1 MLELNRIYNM
11 DCLEGMKRIP
21 DKSIDLIVTDPPYLH
36 VKGGMKSKRFNVGRV
51 WSADSRMVNEMS
63 DFDKK
68 EIFKFLDAS
77 LRVLKKANMYI
88 FCSKLQ
94 LIHYFEYISEYN
106 ANVPKSMALKYDLLI
121 WDKLDNRMMSSKF
134 HASDIEYIVR
144 IYESGVSLNKVWDE
158 EGKKSDSS
166 HYMKLQSFKKPDG
179 EHITQ
184 KPVELIK
191 RLIRISSRENDL
203 VLDPFMGSGT
213 TAIACLNTDRQYIG
227 FELDETYHKLS
238 LERISETTSNQI
250 ELPEIERNVPQRQSD
265 WLDELLGGE

>member
-1 MLELNRIYNM
+1 MSIKLLQG
-11 DCLEGMKRIP
+11 DCLELMEKTP
-21 DKSIDLIVTDPPYLH
+21 EKSIDLIVADPPYLH

-51 WSADSRMVNEMS
+51 WSADSRMVTEMS

-77 LRVLKKANMYI
+77 LRVLKKANLYS

-106 ANVPKSMALKYDLLI
+106 AGAPKSRALKYDLLI

-134 HASDIEYIVR
+134 HASDIEYVVR
-144 IYESGVSLNKVWDE
+144 IYEPGVSLNKVWDE
-158 EGKKSDSS
+158 DGKKSDSD
-166 HYMKLQSFKKPDG
+166 HYMKLQSFKKPIG
-179 EHITQ
+179 EHTTQ

-191 RLIRISSRENDL
+191 RLVRISSRENDL

-213 TAIACLNTDRQYIG
+213 TGVACKDLGRNFIG
-227 FELDETYHKLS
+227 MELDEEYFKIAKD
-238 LERISETTSNQI
+238 RIEALNK
-250 ELPEIERNVPQRQSD
+250 
-265 WLDELLGGE
+265 

>member
-1 MLELNRIYNM
+1 MSEMKLLQG
-11 DCLEGMKRIP
+11 DCLELMEKVP
-21 DKSIDLIVTDPPYLH
+21 EKSIDLIVTDPPYLH

-63 DFDKK
+63 DFGKK
-68 EIFKFLDAS
+68 EIFKFLDTS
-77 LRVLKKANMYI
+77 LRVLKKANMYM

-94 LIHYFEYISEYN
+94 LIHYFEYISEHN
-106 ANVPKSMALKYDLLI
+106 ANVPKSKALKYDLLI
-121 WDKLDNRMMSSKF
+121 WDKMDNRMMSSKF

-158 EGKKSDSS
+158 KGKKSDSD
-166 HYMKLQSFKKPDG
+166 HYMKLQPFKKPNG
-179 EHITQ
+179 EHTTQ

-213 TAIACLNTDRQYIG
+213 TGVACINTNRKFIG
-227 FELDETYHKLS
+227 
-238 LERISETTSNQI
+238 I
-250 ELPEIERNVPQRQSD
+250 ELEEKYFDISINRIFENYRTN
-265 WLDELLGGE
+265 

>member
-1 MLELNRIYNM
+1 MKLNTIYNE

-21 DKSIDLIVTDPPYLH
+21 DKSIDLMITDPPYLH
-36 VKGGMKSKRFNVGRV
+36 VKGGMKSKKFNVGRV

-68 EIFKFLDAS
+68 EIFNFLDAS
-77 LRVLKKANMYI
+77 LRVLKRANMYI

-106 ANVPKSMALKYDLLI
+106 ANVPKSRALKYDLLI

-144 IYESGVSLNKVWDE
+144 IYEQGVSLNKVWDE
-158 EGKKSDSS
+158 DGKKADSD
-166 HYMKLQSFKKPDG
+166 HYMKLQSFRKPMG
-179 EHITQ
+179 EHTTQ

-191 RLIRISSRENDL
+191 RLIRISSNENDL
-203 VLDPFMGSGT
+203 VLDTFMGSGT
-213 TAIACLNTDRQYIG
+213 TAIACINTNRNFIG
-227 FELDETYHKLS
+227 FELDEGYFETANERIENHKLS
-238 LERISETTSNQI
+238 LQN
-250 ELPEIERNVPQRQSD
+250 N
-265 WLDELLGGE
+265 

>member
-1 MLELNRIYNM
+1 
-11 DCLEGMKRIP
+11 MKLIP
-21 DKSIDLIVTDPPYLH
+21 DKSVDLIVTEPPYLH
-36 VKGGMKSKRFNVGRV
+36 VKGGMKSKIFNGGRV

-106 ANVPKSMALKYDLLI
+106 GSVPKSKALKYDLLI
-121 WDKLDNRMMSSKF
+121 WDKMDNRMMSSKF

-158 EGKKSDSS
+158 EGKKSDSD

-179 EHITQ
+179 EHTTQ

-203 VLDPFMGSGT
+203 VLDPFAGSGT
-213 TAIACLNTDRQYIG
+213 TGVACKNLNRNFIG
-227 FELDETYHKLS
+227 MELDEEYFKIAA
-238 LERISETTSNQI
+238 ERINE
-250 ELPEIERNVPQRQSD
+250 VD
-265 WLDELLGGE
+265 D

>member
-1 MLELNRIYNM
+1 MSIKLLQG
-11 DCLEGMKRIP
+11 DCLELMDKMP
-21 DKSIDLIVTDPPYLH
+21 EKSIDLIVTDPPYLH

-94 LIHYFEYISEYN
+94 LLHYFEYISEYN
-106 ANVPKSMALKYDLLI
+106 ASVPKSRALKYDLLI
-121 WDKLDNRMMSSKF
+121 WDKLDKRMMSSKF

-144 IYESGVSLNKVWDE
+144 IYEPGVSLNKVWDE
-158 EGKKSDSS
+158 DGKKSDSD
-166 HYMKLQSFKKPDG
+166 HYMKLQSFKKPNG
-179 EHITQ
+179 EHTTQ

-203 VLDPFMGSGT
+203 VLDPFVGSGT
-213 TAIACLNTDRQYIG
+213 TGVACKNLNRNFIG
-227 FELDETYHKLS
+227 MELDEEYFNIAK
-238 LERISETTSNQI
+238 ERIENI
-250 ELPEIERNVPQRQSD
+250 
-265 WLDELLGGE
+265 

>member
-1 MLELNRIYNM
+1 MNKVKLLYG
-11 DCLEGMKRIP
+11 DCLELMKDIP
-21 DKSIDLIVTDPPYLH
+21 DKSVDMILTDPPYLH

-51 WSADSRMVNEMS
+51 WSSDSRMVKEMS

-68 EIFKFLDAS
+68 EIFKFLDVS
-77 LRVLKKANMYI
+77 LRVLKKANVYI

-106 ANVPKSMALKYDLLI
+106 ANVPKSKALKYDLLI

-144 IYESGVSLNKVWDE
+144 IYEQGVSLNKVWNED
-158 EGKKSDSS
+158 GKKSDSD
-166 HYMKLQSFKKPDG
+166 HYMKLQSFKKPIG
-179 EHITQ
+179 EHTTQ

-213 TAIACLNTDRQYIG
+213 TGVACINTNRNFIG
-227 FELDETYHKLS
+227 IELDDEYFEIAKR
-238 LERISETTSNQI
+238 RISEAQNTPKQI
-250 ELPEIERNVPQRQSD
+250 TM
-265 WLDELLGGE
+265 

>member
-1 MLELNRIYNM
+1 MSVELLQG
-11 DCLEGMKRIP
+11 DCLELMDKTP
-21 DKSIDLIVTDPPYLH
+21 EKSIDLIVTDPPYLH

-94 LIHYFEYISEYN
+94 LVHYFEYISEYN
-106 ANVPKSMALKYDLLI
+106 ASVPKSRALKYDLLI

-144 IYESGVSLNKVWDE
+144 IYEPGVSLNKVWDE
-158 EGKKSDSS
+158 DGKKSDSD
-166 HYMKLQSFKKPDG
+166 HYMKLQSFKKPNG
-179 EHITQ
+179 EHTTQ

-203 VLDPFMGSGT
+203 VLDPFVGSGT
-213 TAIACLNTDRQYIG
+213 TGVACKNLNRNFIG
-227 FELDETYHKLS
+227 MELDEEYFKIAKD
-238 LERISETTSNQI
+238 RIENI
-250 ELPEIERNVPQRQSD
+250 
-265 WLDELLGGE
+265 

>member
-1 MLELNRIYNM
+1 MSIELLQG
-11 DCLEGMKRIP
+11 DCLELMDKTP
-21 DKSIDLIVTDPPYLH
+21 EKSIDLIVTDPPYLH

-94 LIHYFEYISEYN
+94 LVHYFEYISEYN
-106 ANVPKSMALKYDLLI
+106 ASVPKSRALKYDLLI

-144 IYESGVSLNKVWDE
+144 IYEPGVSLNKVWDE
-158 EGKKSDSS
+158 DGKKSDSD
-166 HYMKLQSFKKPDG
+166 HYMKLQSFKKPNG
-179 EHITQ
+179 EHTTQ

-203 VLDPFMGSGT
+203 VLDPFVGSGT
-213 TAIACLNTDRQYIG
+213 TGVACKNLNRNFIG
-227 FELDETYHKLS
+227 MELDEEYFKIAQS
-238 LERISETTSNQI
+238 RIENI
-250 ELPEIERNVPQRQSD
+250 
-265 WLDELLGGE
+265 

>member
-1 MLELNRIYNM
+1 MMSVKLM
-11 DCLEGMKRIP
+11 QGDCLELMEKTP
-21 DKSIDLIVTDPPYLH
+21 EKSIDLIVTDPPYLH

-94 LIHYFEYISEYN
+94 LVHYFEYISEYN
-106 ANVPKSMALKYDLLI
+106 ANVPKSRALKYDLLI

-144 IYESGVSLNKVWDE
+144 IYEPGVSLNKVWDE
-158 EGKKSDSS
+158 NGKKSDSD

-179 EHITQ
+179 EHTTQ

-191 RLIRISSRENDL
+191 RLIRISSSENDL
-203 VLDPFMGSGT
+203 VLDPFVGSGT
-213 TAIACLNTDRQYIG
+213 TGVACKNLNRNFIG
-227 FELDETYHKLS
+227 MELDEEYFKIPQS
-238 LERISETTSNQI
+238 RIESS
-250 ELPEIERNVPQRQSD
+250 
-265 WLDELLGGE
+265 

>member
-1 MLELNRIYNM
+1 MSIELLQG
-11 DCLEGMKRIP
+11 DCLELMDKTP
-21 DKSIDLIVTDPPYLH
+21 EKSIDLIVTDPPYLH

-94 LIHYFEYISEYN
+94 LVHYFEYISEYN
-106 ANVPKSMALKYDLLI
+106 ASVPKSRALKYDLLI

-144 IYESGVSLNKVWDE
+144 IYEPGVSLNKVWDE
-158 EGKKSDSS
+158 DGKKSDSD
-166 HYMKLQSFKKPDG
+166 HYMKLQSFKKPNG
-179 EHITQ
+179 EHTTQ

-203 VLDPFMGSGT
+203 VLDPFVGSGT
-213 TAIACLNTDRQYIG
+213 TGVACKNLNRNFIG
-227 FELDETYHKLS
+227 MELDEEYFKIAT
-238 LERISETTSNQI
+238 ERINEMSE
-250 ELPEIERNVPQRQSD
+250 
-265 WLDELLGGE
+265 

>member
-1 MLELNRIYNM
+1 MELNTIYNE
-11 DCLEGMKRIP
+11 DCLEGMKRLP
-21 DKSIDLIVTDPPYLH
+21 DKSVDLMITAPPYLH

-68 EIFKFLDAS
+68 EIFNFLDAS

-106 ANVPKSMALKYDLLI
+106 ASVPKSRALKYDLLI

-144 IYESGVSLNKVWDE
+144 IYEQGVSLNKVWDE
-158 EGKKSDSS
+158 DGKKSDSD
-166 HYMKLQSFKKPDG
+166 HYMKLQSFKKPIG
-179 EHITQ
+179 EHTTQ

-191 RLIRISSRENDL
+191 RLIRTSSHENDL

-213 TAIACLNTDRQYIG
+213 TAIACLSTNKQYIG
-227 FELDETYHKLS
+227 FELDEGYYNIAQD
-238 LERISETTSNQI
+238 RINKHEQQLMLI
-250 ELPEIERNVPQRQSD
+250 
-265 WLDELLGGE
+265 